1 MNIYE
6 YIENSQIS
14 YPFMSDSFLNTT
26 VDNPTST
33 AEFQELL
40 KNYIYENFGIYQI
53 SPLIVMRENS
63 TEKSFDDLISEIST
77 LVYKANEYRYNTL
90 YSTIIQKYD
99 PIENYKMVEN
109 ITVNYKGSEKNVN
122 NFLGK
127 EKNSIEYVGK
137 EKNSTN
143 YLGSESIIDTKS
155 GSESDTLTKSGSES
169 NTLTKS
175 GSENVNES
183 ATRGDI
189 TTTTKKAPFDSENFY
204 NESQDL
210 TSQSNEDVTNTTTT
224 FTDRADINTTNFIGR
239 NDTNTTTFT
248 NRTDTNTTNYNNV
261 KNDINKSFN
270 ERKDENIK
278 EFENRNDTSVKEY
291 ENRTDENIKIF
302 TDREDITTHTRSGNI
317 GVTTS
322 QQMLESER
330 MIANFKFVDIVARD
344 IVKKIAILLY

>member
-6 YIENSQIS
+6 YIENSQIN
-14 YPFMSDSFLNTT
+14 YPFMKDSFLNTT

-63 TEKSFDDLISEIST
+63 TEKTFDDIISEIST

-90 YSTIIQKYD
+90 YSTIIQEYD
-99 PIENYKMVEN
+99 PIENYKMIEE
-109 ITVNYKGSEKNVN
+109 ITVNYQGDEKTVN
-122 NFLGK
+122 QFIGK
-127 EKNSIEYVGK
+127 EKNTI
-137 EKNSTN
+137 N
-143 YLGSESIIDTKS
+143 YKGVETTVDSKS
-155 GSESDTLTKSGSES
+155 GSDTNVLTKNGTES
-169 NTLTKS
+169 NSLLKS

-183 ATRGDI
+183 DTRGDV
-189 TTTTKKAPFDSENFY
+189 TTTTKKAPFDSETFY

-210 TSQSNEDVTNTTTT
+210 TSQSKADVKNTTTT
-224 FTDRADINTTNFIGR
+224 FTDRVDN
-239 NDTNTTTFT
+239 NTTTFT
-248 NRTDTNTTNYNNV
+248 NRTDNEQITYNSSN
-261 KNDINKSFN
+261 NINKSFN
-270 ERKDENIK
+270 GRSDENIK
-278 EFENRNDTSVKEY
+278 EFDGRADESLKSFMNRKDV
-291 ENRTDENIKIF
+291 
-302 TDREDITTHTRSGNI
+302 TTHTRSGNI

-330 MIANFKFVDIVARD
+330 LIANFKFVDIVARD

>member
-6 YIENSQIS
+6 YIENSHIN

-63 TEKSFDDLISEIST
+63 TEKTFDDIISEIST

-90 YSTIIQKYD
+90 YSTIIQEYD
-99 PIENYKMVEN
+99 PIENYKMIEE
-109 ITVNYKGSEKNVN
+109 ITVNYQGDEKTVN
-122 NFLGK
+122 QFIGK
-127 EKNSIEYVGK
+127 EKNTINYKGE
-137 EKNSTN
+137 ESTVD
-143 YLGSESIIDTKS
+143 SKS
-155 GSESDTLTKSGSES
+155 GTDTNVLTKNGTES
-169 NTLTKS
+169 NSLSKS

-183 ATRGDI
+183 DTRGDV
-189 TTTTKKAPFDSENFY
+189 TTTSKKAPFDSENFY

-210 TSQSNEDVTNTTTT
+210 TSQSKADVKNTTTT
-224 FTDRADINTTNFIGR
+224 FTDRVDN
-239 NDTNTTTFT
+239 NTTTFA
-248 NRTDTNTTNYNNV
+248 NRTDNEQITYNSSN
-261 KNDINKSFN
+261 NINKSFN
-270 ERKDENIK
+270 GRSDENIK
-278 EFENRNDTSVKEY
+278 EFDGRADESLKSFMNRKDV
-291 ENRTDENIKIF
+291 
-302 TDREDITTHTRSGNI
+302 TTHTRSGNI

-322 QQMLESER
+322 QQMLESQR
-330 MIANFKFVDIVARD
+330 LLANFKFVDIVARD

>member
-14 YPFMSDSFLNTT
+14 YPFMSNSFLNTT

-63 TEKSFDDLISEIST
+63 TEKSFDDIISDIST

-90 YSTIIQKYD
+90 YSTIIQEYD
-99 PIENYKMVEN
+99 PIENYKMIEE
-109 ITVNYKGSEKNVN
+109 ITVNYQGDEKTVN
-122 NFLGK
+122 QFIGK
-127 EKNSIEYVGK
+127 EKNTINYKGE
-137 EKNSTN
+137 ESTVD
-143 YLGSESIIDTKS
+143 SKS
-155 GSESDTLTKSGSES
+155 GTDTNVLTKSGTES
-169 NTLTKS
+169 NTLAKS
-175 GSENVNES
+175 GTENVNES
-183 ATRGDI
+183 DTRGDV

-210 TSQSNEDVTNTTTT
+210 TSQSKADVKNTTTT
-224 FTDRADINTTNFIGR
+224 FTDRVDN
-239 NDTNTTTFT
+239 NTTTFA
-248 NRTDTNTTNYNNV
+248 NRTDNEQITYNSSN
-261 KNDINKSFN
+261 NINKSFN
-270 ERKDENIK
+270 GRSDENIK
-278 EFENRNDTSVKEY
+278 EFDGRADESLKSFMNRKDV
-291 ENRTDENIKIF
+291 
-302 TDREDITTHTRSGNI
+302 TTHTRSGNI

-322 QQMLESER
+322 QQMLESQR
-330 MIANFKFVDIVARD
+330 LLANFKFVDIVARD

>member
-63 TEKSFDDLISEIST
+63 TEKSFDDIISEIST

-90 YSTIIQKYD
+90 YSTIIQEYD
-99 PIENYKMVEN
+99 PIENYKMIEE
-109 ITVNYKGSEKNVN
+109 ITVNYQGDEKTVN
-122 NFLGK
+122 QFIGK
-127 EKNSIEYVGK
+127 EKNTINYKGE
-137 EKNSTN
+137 ESTVD
-143 YLGSESIIDTKS
+143 SKS
-155 GSESDTLTKSGSES
+155 GTDTNVLTKNGTES
-169 NTLTKS
+169 NSLSKS
-175 GSENVNES
+175 GTENVNES
-183 ATRGDI
+183 DTRGDV

-210 TSQSNEDVTNTTTT
+210 TSQSKADVKNTTTT
-224 FTDRADINTTNFIGR
+224 FTDRVDN
-239 NDTNTTTFT
+239 NTTTFA
-248 NRTDTNTTNYNNV
+248 NRTDNEQITYNSSN
-261 KNDINKSFN
+261 NINKSFN
-270 ERKDENIK
+270 GRSDENIK
-278 EFENRNDTSVKEY
+278 EFDGRA
-291 ENRTDENIKIF
+291 DESLKSF
-302 TDREDITTHTRSGNI
+302 MDRKDITTHTRSGNI

-322 QQMLESER
+322 QQMLESQR
-330 MIANFKFVDIVARD
+330 LLANFKFVDIVARD

>member
-63 TEKSFDDLISEIST
+63 TEKTFDDIISEIST

-90 YSTIIQKYD
+90 YSTIIQEYD
-99 PIENYKMVEN
+99 PIENYKMIEE
-109 ITVNYKGSEKNVN
+109 ITVNYQGDEKTVN
-122 NFLGK
+122 QFIGK
-127 EKNSIEYVGK
+127 EKNTINYKGE
-137 EKNSTN
+137 ESTVD
-143 YLGSESIIDTKS
+143 SKS
-155 GSESDTLTKSGSES
+155 GTDTNVLTKNGTES
-169 NTLTKS
+169 NSLSKS
-175 GSENVNES
+175 GTENVNES
-183 ATRGDI
+183 DTRGDV

-210 TSQSNEDVTNTTTT
+210 TSQSKADVKNTTTT
-224 FTDRADINTTNFIGR
+224 YTDRVDN
-239 NDTNTTTFT
+239 NTTTFA
-248 NRTDTNTTNYNNV
+248 NRTDNEQITYNSSN
-261 KNDINKSFN
+261 NINKSFN
-270 ERKDENIK
+270 GRTDENIK
-278 EFENRNDTSVKEY
+278 EFDGRADESLKSFMNRKDV
-291 ENRTDENIKIF
+291 
-302 TDREDITTHTRSGNI
+302 TTHTRSGNI

>member
-6 YIENSQIS
+6 YIENSQIN

-63 TEKSFDDLISEIST
+63 TEKSFDDIISEIST

-90 YSTIIQKYD
+90 YSTIIQEYD
-99 PIENYKMVEN
+99 PIENYKMIEE
-109 ITVNYKGSEKNVN
+109 ITVNYQGDEKTVN
-122 NFLGK
+122 QFLGK
-127 EKNSIEYVGK
+127 EKNTINYKGE
-137 EKNSTN
+137 EST
-143 YLGSESIIDTKS
+143 IDSKS
-155 GSESDTLTKSGSES
+155 GTDTNVLTKNGTES
-169 NTLTKS
+169 NSLTKS

-183 ATRGDI
+183 DTRGDV

-224 FTDRADINTTNFIGR
+224 FTDRADINTTNFVGR
-239 NDTNTTTFT
+239 TDTNTTNFT

-278 EFENRNDTSVKEY
+278 EFENRNDTAIKEY
-291 ENRTDENIKIF
+291 ENRTDENIKTF
-302 TDREDITTHTRSGNI
+302 TDREDVTTHTRSGNI

-330 MIANFKFVDIVARD
+330 LIANFKFVDIVARD

>member
-6 YIENSQIS
+6 YIENSQKS

-26 VDNPTST
+26 VNNPTSS

-63 TEKSFDDLISEIST
+63 TEKSFDDIISEIST

-90 YSTIIQKYD
+90 YSTIIQEYD
-99 PIENYKMVEN
+99 PIENYKMVEE
-109 ITVNYKGSEKNVN
+109 ITVNYQGDEKTVN
-122 NFLGK
+122 QFIGK
-127 EKNSIEYVGK
+127 EKNTINYKGE
-137 EKNSTN
+137 ESTVD
-143 YLGSESIIDTKS
+143 SKS
-155 GSESDTLTKSGSES
+155 GTDTNVLTKNGTES
-169 NTLTKS
+169 NSLSKS

-183 ATRGDI
+183 DTRGDV

-210 TSQSNEDVTNTTTT
+210 TSQSKADVKNTTTT
-224 FTDRADINTTNFIGR
+224 FTDRVDN
-239 NDTNTTTFT
+239 NTTTFT
-248 NRTDTNTTNYNNV
+248 NRVDNEQITYNSSN
-261 KNDINKSFN
+261 NINKSFN
-270 ERKDENIK
+270 GRTDENIK
-278 EFENRNDTSVKEY
+278 EFDGRA
-291 ENRTDENIKIF
+291 DEILKSF
-302 TDREDITTHTRSGNI
+302 MDRKDVTTHTRSGNI

-322 QQMLESER
+322 QQMLESQR
-330 MIANFKFVDIVARD
+330 LLANFKFVDIVARD

>member
-6 YIENSQIS
+6 YIENSQIN

-53 SPLIVMRENS
+53 SPFIVMRENS
-63 TEKSFDDLISEIST
+63 TEKSFDDIISEIST

-99 PIENYKMVEN
+99 PIENYKMIEE
-109 ITVNYKGSEKNVN
+109 ITVNYQGDEKTVN
-122 NFLGK
+122 QFIGK
-127 EKNSIEYVGK
+127 EKNTINYKGE
-137 EKNSTN
+137 ESTVD
-143 YLGSESIIDTKS
+143 SKS
-155 GSESDTLTKSGSES
+155 GTDTNVLTKSGTES
-169 NTLTKS
+169 NTLAKS
-175 GSENVNES
+175 GTENVNES
-183 ATRGDI
+183 DTRGDV

-210 TSQSNEDVTNTTTT
+210 TSQSKADVKNTTTT
-224 FTDRADINTTNFIGR
+224 FTDRVDN
-239 NDTNTTTFT
+239 NTTTFA
-248 NRTDTNTTNYNNV
+248 NRTDNEQITYNSSN
-261 KNDINKSFN
+261 NINKSFN
-270 ERKDENIK
+270 GRSDENIK
-278 EFENRNDTSVKEY
+278 EFDGRADESLKSFMNRKDV
-291 ENRTDENIKIF
+291 
-302 TDREDITTHTRSGNI
+302 TTHTRSGNI

-322 QQMLESER
+322 QQMLESQR
-330 MIANFKFVDIVARD
+330 LLANFKFVDIVARD

>member
-6 YIENSQIS
+6 YIENSHIS

-63 TEKSFDDLISEIST
+63 TEKSFDDIISEIST

-90 YSTIIQKYD
+90 YSTIIQEYD
-99 PIENYKMVEN
+99 PIENYKMVEE
-109 ITVNYKGSEKNVN
+109 ITVNYQGDEKTVN
-122 NFLGK
+122 QFIGK
-127 EKNSIEYVGK
+127 EKNTINYKGE
-137 EKNSTN
+137 ESTVD
-143 YLGSESIIDTKS
+143 SKS
-155 GSESDTLTKSGSES
+155 GTDTNVLTKNGTES
-169 NTLTKS
+169 NSLSKS

-183 ATRGDI
+183 DTRGDV

-210 TSQSNEDVTNTTTT
+210 TSQSKADVKNTTTT
-224 FTDRADINTTNFIGR
+224 FTDRVDN
-239 NDTNTTTFT
+239 NTTTFA
-248 NRTDTNTTNYNNV
+248 NRTDNEQITYNSSN
-261 KNDINKSFN
+261 NINKSFN
-270 ERKDENIK
+270 GRSDENIK
-278 EFENRNDTSVKEY
+278 EFDGRADESLKSFMNRKDV
-291 ENRTDENIKIF
+291 
-302 TDREDITTHTRSGNI
+302 TTHTRSGNI

-322 QQMLESER
+322 QQMLESQR
-330 MIANFKFVDIVARD
+330 LLANFKFVDIVARD

>member
-90 YSTIIQKYD
+90 YSTIIQEYD
-99 PIENYKMVEN
+99 PIENYKMIEE
-109 ITVNYKGSEKNVN
+109 ITVNYQGDEKTVN
-122 NFLGK
+122 QFIGK
-127 EKNSIEYVGK
+127 EK
-137 EKNSTN
+137 STIN
-143 YLGSESIIDTKS
+143 YKGEESTVDSKS
-155 GSESDTLTKSGSES
+155 GTDTNVLTKNGTES
-169 NTLTKS
+169 NSLSKS
-175 GSENVNES
+175 GSENINES
-183 ATRGDI
+183 DTRGDV

-210 TSQSNEDVTNTTTT
+210 TSQSKADVKNTTTT
-224 FTDRADINTTNFIGR
+224 FTDRVDN
-239 NDTNTTTFT
+239 NTTTFA
-248 NRTDTNTTNYNNV
+248 NRTDNEQITYNSSN
-261 KNDINKSFN
+261 NINKSFN
-270 ERKDENIK
+270 GRTDENIK
-278 EFENRNDTSVKEY
+278 EFDGRA
-291 ENRTDENIKIF
+291 DESLKTF
-302 TDREDITTHTRSGNI
+302 MDRKDVTTHTRSGNI

-330 MIANFKFVDIVARD
+330 LIANFKFVDIVARD

>member
-6 YIENSQIS
+6 YIENSHKS

-63 TEKSFDDLISEIST
+63 TEKSFDDIISEIST

-90 YSTIIQKYD
+90 YSTIIQEYD
-99 PIENYKMVEN
+99 PIENYKMIEE
-109 ITVNYKGSEKNVN
+109 ITVNYQGDEKTVN
-122 NFLGK
+122 QFIGK
-127 EKNSIEYVGK
+127 EKNTINYKGE
-137 EKNSTN
+137 ESTVD
-143 YLGSESIIDTKS
+143 SKS
-155 GSESDTLTKSGSES
+155 GTDTNVLTKSGTES
-169 NTLTKS
+169 NTLAKS

-183 ATRGDI
+183 DTRGDV

-204 NESQDL
+204 NDSQDL
-210 TSQSNEDVTNTTTT
+210 TSQSKADVKNTTTT
-224 FTDRADINTTNFIGR
+224 FTDRVDN
-239 NDTNTTTFT
+239 NTTTFA
-248 NRTDTNTTNYNNV
+248 NRTDNEQITYNSSN
-261 KNDINKSFN
+261 NINKSFN
-270 ERKDENIK
+270 GRSDENIK
-278 EFENRNDTSVKEY
+278 EFDGRADESLKSFMNRKDV
-291 ENRTDENIKIF
+291 
-302 TDREDITTHTRSGNI
+302 TTHTRSGNI

-322 QQMLESER
+322 QQMLESQR
-330 MIANFKFVDIVARD
+330 LLANFKFVDIVARD

>member
-6 YIENSQIS
+6 YIENSQLS

-63 TEKSFDDLISEIST
+63 TEKSFDDIISEIST

-90 YSTIIQKYD
+90 YSTIIQEYD
-99 PIENYKMVEN
+99 PIENYKMIEE
-109 ITVNYKGSEKNVN
+109 ITVNYQGDEKTVN
-122 NFLGK
+122 QFLGK
-127 EKNSIEYVGK
+127 EK
-137 EKNSTN
+137 STIN
-143 YLGSESIIDTKS
+143 YKGEESTIDSKS
-155 GSESDTLTKSGSES
+155 GTDTNVLTKNGTES
-169 NTLTKS
+169 NSLSKT

-183 ATRGDI
+183 DKRGDV

-210 TSQSNEDVTNTTTT
+210 TSQSKADVKNTTTT
-224 FTDRADINTTNFIGR
+224 FTDRVDNNTTS
-239 NDTNTTTFT
+239 FT
-248 NRTDTNTTNYNNV
+248 NRTDNEQITYNSSN
-261 KNDINKSFN
+261 NINKSFN
-270 ERKDENIK
+270 GRTDENIK
-278 EFENRNDTSVKEY
+278 EFDGRADESLKSFMNRKDV
-291 ENRTDENIKIF
+291 
-302 TDREDITTHTRSGNI
+302 TTHTRSGNI

-322 QQMLESER
+322 QQMLESQR
-330 MIANFKFVDIVARD
+330 LLANFKFVDIVARD